1 MSTFTCLQLNNKVKH
16 ESDINSDITRKIEKW
31 IELNAYFH
39 VLQQVLA
46 AVRFVRF
53 VLLLFI
59 CSIIGSHTNIRI
71 AQNSFPSPSLFRRF
85 NRLTTFTYSRDVRFG
100 D

>member
-1 MSTFTCLQLNNKVKH
+1 MGQSEVASMLNWKKIVSTFTCLQLNNKVKH

-39 VLQQVLA
+39 VLQQILA
-46 AVRFVRF
+46 AVRF
-53 VLLLFI
+53 
-59 CSIIGSHTNIRI
+59 
-71 AQNSFPSPSLFRRF
+71 AKNSFPSPSLFRRF